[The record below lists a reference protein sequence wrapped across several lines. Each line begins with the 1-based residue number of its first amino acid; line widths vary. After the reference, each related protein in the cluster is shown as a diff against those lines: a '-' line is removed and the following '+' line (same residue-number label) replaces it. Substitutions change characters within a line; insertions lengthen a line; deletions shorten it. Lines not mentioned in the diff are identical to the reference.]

1 MLLWQRPMRPTRAQQ
16 KMHPI
21 DTNAPFFW
29 SGPQINVKLLVLG
42 LLLAWQ
48 KPCLATELQSPDAE
62 ASELWC
68 NLQG

>member
-1 MLLWQRPMRPTRAQQ
+1 
-16 KMHPI
+16 MHPI

-48 KPCLATELQSPDAE
+48 KTCLATELQSPDAE